1 MRRLEVRFGE
11 MYGKVCWKEDWYIL
25 SRGDNNWWC
34 SYCLNVEF
42 GNGSYV

>member
-25 SRGDNNWWC
+25 SRVIIIDG
-34 SYCLNVEF
+34 V
-42 GNGSYV
+42 VIV